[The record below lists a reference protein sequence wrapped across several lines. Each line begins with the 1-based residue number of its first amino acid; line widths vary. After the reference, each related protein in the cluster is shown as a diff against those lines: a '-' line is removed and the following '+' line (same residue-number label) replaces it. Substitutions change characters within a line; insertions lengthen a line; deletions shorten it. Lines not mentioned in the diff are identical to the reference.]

1 MTESSVKVGN
11 TRIVWNHSTP
21 LLKIL
26 VVSLVVFSMLAMAA
40 LSWVKLSVREQTRQ
54 TLELAAQTA
63 GQNRK
68 LEERLGDMESEEA
81 VRAMAEEELGLVD
94 PKAVVI
100 VPGAG
105 N

>member
-1 MTESSVKVGN
+1 MTESSVKVGS

-26 VVSLVVFSMLAMAA
+26 VVSLAVFSVLALAA
-40 LSWVKLSVREQTRQ
+40 LSWVRLSVQEQTRQ
-54 TLELAAQTA
+54 ARELAAQTA
-63 GQNRK
+63 GQNRR

-81 VRAMAEEELGLVD
+81 IRAMAEEELGLVD
-94 PKAVVI
+94 PNAVVI

>member
-1 MTESSVKVGN
+1 MQESSVKIGS

-26 VVSLVVFSMLAMAA
+26 VLSLVVFSMLALAA
-40 LSWVKLSVREQTRQ
+40 LSWVRLSVQSQIADTQTQ
-54 TLELAAQTA
+54 AAQIA
-63 GQNRK
+63 GQNR
-68 LEERLGDMESEEA
+68 RLQGRLADMESDDA
-81 VRAMAEEELGLVD
+81 VRAIAEAELGLVD

-100 VPGAG
+100 QPGSG